1 MAITLNRVKIEID
14 GKEYEFYK
22 LNFAF
27 QRKLIEVQSNINK
40 LQNEIA
46 KKYGVDVQ
54 EITTSDKI
62 PDNDKLELAKSSLE
76 LQDVIASLFVNPE
89 EAKILDNF
97 DGTNIGEL
105 IEALK

>member
-1 MAITLNRVKIEID
+1 MPIKLNRVKIEID

>member
-1 MAITLNRVKIEID
+1 MPIKLNRVKIEID

-22 LNFAF
+22 LSFGF
-27 QRKLIEVQSNINK
+27 QRKLIEVQSKINK

>member
-22 LNFAF
+22 LSFGF
-27 QRKLIEVQSNINK
+27 QRKLIEVQSKINK

>member
-1 MAITLNRVKIEID
+1 MAITLNRIRIEID

-22 LNFAF
+22 LTFAF
-27 QRKLIEVQSNINK
+27 QRKLIEVQSSLNK

-46 KKYGVDVQ
+46 KKYDVDVADIN
-54 EITTSDKI
+54 ESDKV
-62 PDNDKLELAKSSLE
+62 PDGDKLEIAKASLQM
-76 LQDVIASLFVNPE
+76 QDAIASLFVNPE

-97 DGTNIGEL
+97 DSSNIGEL

>member
-97 DGTNIGEL
+97 DGTNIEEL
-105 IEALK
+105 IEALN